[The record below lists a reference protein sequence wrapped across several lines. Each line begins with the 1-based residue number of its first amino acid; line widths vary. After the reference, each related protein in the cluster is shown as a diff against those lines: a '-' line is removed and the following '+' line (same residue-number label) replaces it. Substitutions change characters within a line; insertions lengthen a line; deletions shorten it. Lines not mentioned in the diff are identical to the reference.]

1 MIDKSNNF
9 VCIGAIHADNILN
22 IKTNYYKNR
31 TNPIKQTYSIGGVA
45 FNIAQKLAFLKC
57 KTKLFSFNCKKEIIK
72 KISKTKIIFKQ
83 INNKI
88 HERSYITIVNSKGKM
103 ILGLADMDIYEKP
116 FNINKKIFDLNFS
129 KKIIEVLINKYSKY
143 NLICVCG
150 TSAHKIYKIKKIIHK
165 INILILNKQ
174 ESLNLTNKKN
184 IDDALKYII
193 NKNNK
198 ITVVISNGRHLVN
211 AYHNKNIYHCYP
223 PKINTLNENKSGD
236 IMCAFF
242 YYYFCKNLNFDLTL
256 KNSIVAGSLH
266 ASGFNFNINDYNNK
280 ICKISKKLKFN
291 SKTYDK

>member
-1 MIDKSNNF
+1 M
-9 VCIGAIHADNILN
+9 
-22 IKTNYYKNR
+22 
-31 TNPIKQTYSIGGVA
+31 
-45 FNIAQKLAFLKC
+45 
-57 KTKLFSFNCKKEIIK
+57 
-72 KISKTKIIFKQ
+72 
-83 INNKI
+83 
-88 HERSYITIVNSKGKM
+88 NSKGKM

-116 FNINKKIFDLNFS
+116 FNINKIKIKKDEKIIFDLNFS

-211 AYHNKNIYHCYP
+211 AYHNKN
-223 PKINTLNENKSGD
+223 N
-236 IMCAFF
+236 
-242 YYYFCKNLNFDLTL
+242 
-256 KNSIVAGSLH
+256 
-266 ASGFNFNINDYNNK
+266 
-280 ICKISKKLKFN
+280 
-291 SKTYDK
+291 